1 MRGVQVRAINGV
13 VENQESESASSYTGG
28 GRSFLRQSCLAKTK
42 TRHSLYSHG
51 KNRHF
56 GDSDCPASDAGRGE
70 DMGAGV
76 GADRG
81 TGSAAR
87 AREPSAAPL
96 FRRALAL
103 ALNGMAAFTD
113 IGMIT
118 RRRAGWPVRR
128 VSMRSRITRQS
139 PAYAPC
145 DAFADVSA
153 AAPAIASA
161 DTARRIRFIT
171 ASFFFTQSV
180 NAHRREGVLVILMER
195 FEEVCVRFVLA
206 R

>member
-13 VENQESESASSYTGG
+13 VENQESEMASSYTGG
-28 GRSFLRQSCLAKTK
+28 GRNFLRQSCLAKTK

-56 GDSDCPASDAGRGE
+56 GDSDCPASDAGRGD

-76 GADRG
+76 GG

-96 FRRALAL
+96 LRRASAL

>member
-1 MRGVQVRAINGV
+1 MRGVQVRAINSV
-13 VENQESESASSYTGG
+13 VENQESERASSYTGG
-28 GRSFLRQSCLAKTK
+28 GRNFLRQSCLAKTK

-87 AREPSAAPL
+87 ARTVC
-96 FRRALAL
+96 RAVIARASAL